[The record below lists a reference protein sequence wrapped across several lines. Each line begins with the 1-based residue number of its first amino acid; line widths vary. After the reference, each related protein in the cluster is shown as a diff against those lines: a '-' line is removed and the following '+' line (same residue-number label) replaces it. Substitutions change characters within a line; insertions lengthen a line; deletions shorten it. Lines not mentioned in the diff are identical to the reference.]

1 MLGTAAEARKA
12 RRRELTRREILD
24 AAWQVARERG
34 LGSLTL
40 RQVGEQV
47 GMRAPSLYSHFDSK
61 NAIYDAMYA
70 QAWTE
75 YLRVRTEAADALPPE
90 PRAALKAIARTFF
103 DFAVDDVARY
113 QLMNVRTLPDFVP
126 TPRAYAPAVEVLD
139 LLREQLAR
147 LGVRD
152 QQGLDL
158 FTALVAGLVDQHL
171 ANDPNGTRWSG
182 LLERAM
188 DMYATEMGLPGERT
202 GR

>member
-1 MLGTAAEARKA
+1 MLGSAADARKA
-12 RRRELTRREILD
+12 RRRELTQHEILN

-34 LGSLTL
+34 LASLTL
-40 RQVGEQV
+40 RQVAGQV

-75 YLRVRTEAADALPPE
+75 YLRVRTEAAASLPRE

-103 DFAVDDVARY
+103 DFAVADLARY

-126 TPRAYAPAVEVLD
+126 SPRAYAPAIEVLD
-139 LLREQLAR
+139 LLREQLIR
-147 LGVRD
+147 LGIRD

-158 FTALVAGLVDQHL
+158 FTALVSGLVDQHL
-171 ANDPNGTRWSG
+171 ANDPKGTRWSG
-182 LLERAM
+182 LLVRAI